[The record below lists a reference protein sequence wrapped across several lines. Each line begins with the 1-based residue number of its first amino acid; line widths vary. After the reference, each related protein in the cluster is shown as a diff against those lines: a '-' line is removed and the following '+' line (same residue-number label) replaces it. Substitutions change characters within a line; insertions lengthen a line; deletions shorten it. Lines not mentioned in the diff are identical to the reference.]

1 MGRMPELKDR
11 IAMLEQQLSKL
22 RERRR
27 VQDSQRQRVQAQR
40 AKKSEL
46 QKRLLVGGVVLR
58 MVERGEIAE
67 AQLKKWMNAG
77 LTRAEDR
84 ALFGLEQPP

>member
-46 QKRLLVGGVVLR
+46 QKRLLVGGVVLG